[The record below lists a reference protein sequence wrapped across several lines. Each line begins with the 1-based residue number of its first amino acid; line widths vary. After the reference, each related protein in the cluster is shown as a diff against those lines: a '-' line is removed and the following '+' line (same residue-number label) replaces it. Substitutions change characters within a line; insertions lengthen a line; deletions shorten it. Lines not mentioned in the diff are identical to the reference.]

1 MRFNPSPPEETK
13 AMQHKNTTLA
23 IALGAICALGPFAT
37 DMYVAAMPRMAEDL
51 STTDA
56 SVQLSMMTYFIG
68 FTLGQLFYGPVSD
81 KTGRKPMIY
90 LALVIFVLASIGCV
104 FSATATQLLV
114 FRFLQGIGGS
124 IGMVIATATI
134 RDVYTGHAAARL
146 MSRVVL
152 VLGIAPVLAPLLGS
166 VVLQVGDWRLIFAI
180 LGAFGVVVAII
191 AATMLPETRMAELR
205 AKSRP
210 AAALHWYGRL
220 LFTRSFI
227 PYAGALALAQGGFFA
242 YIAGSSFVLINVYG
256 LSPFAYSV
264 IFSLNALGIGVGS
277 QLSHRIAERLGVR
290 GVVKLSATI
299 YAAAGLMLLGLQLSG
314 MAGLVPVCILL
325 FVMVMCV
332 GAIMPTCNILAMES
346 HGAISGTAAALM
358 GALGFG
364 AGALG
369 SFAIGVLDNGT
380 ALPLIAVMAAC
391 AVGTALVA
399 VFTFGPSR
407 LAQEAAA

>member
-1 MRFNPSPPEETK
+1 
-13 AMQHKNTTLA
+13 MQYNNTALA

-56 SVQLSMMTYFIG
+56 SIQLSMMTYFAG

-90 LALVIFVLASIGCV
+90 LALVIFILASAGCV
-104 FSATATQLLV
+104 FSTSAPHLLI

-134 RDVYTGHAAARL
+134 RDVHTGHAAARL

-152 VLGIAPVLAPLLGS
+152 VLGIAPVLAPLFGS
-166 VVLQVGDWRLIFAI
+166 LVLQIGDWRLIFAL
-180 LGAFGVVVAII
+180 LGALGVVVAVI
-191 AATMLPETRMAELR
+191 AASMLPETRMAELR

-210 AAALHWYGRL
+210 STALHWYARL

-256 LSPFAYSV
+256 LSPMAYAIV
-264 IFSLNALGIGVGS
+264 FSLNAIGIGIGA
-277 QLSHRIAERLGVR
+277 QLAPRIAERIGVR
-290 GVVKLSATI
+290 GVVKLNATA
-299 YAAAGLMLLGLQLSG
+299 YAIAGLVLLGLQISG
-314 MAGLVPVCILL
+314 LAGLVPVCVLL
-325 FVMVMCV
+325 FIMVMNV
-332 GAIMPTCNILAMES
+332 GGIMPTCNILAMES

-369 SFAIGVLDNGT
+369 SFAIGLFDDGT
-380 ALPLIAVMAAC
+380 ALPMIAVMTAC
-391 AVGTALVA
+391 AVATALVA
-399 VFTFGPSR
+399 VFSFGRSR
-407 LAQEAAA
+407 VPHEVAV

>member
-1 MRFNPSPPEETK
+1 
-13 AMQHKNTTLA
+13 MQHKNTALA

-37 DMYVAAMPRMAEDL
+37 DMYVAAMPQMAEDL
-51 STTDA
+51 SATDA
-56 SVQLSMMTYFIG
+56 SIQLSMMTYFAG

-90 LALVIFVLASIGCV
+90 LALVIFILASAGCV
-104 FSATATQLLV
+104 FSTSAPHLLI

-134 RDVYTGHAAARL
+134 RDVHTGHAAARL

-166 VVLQVGDWRLIFAI
+166 FVLQIGDWRLIFAL
-180 LGAFGVVVAII
+180 LGAMGVVVAVI
-191 AATMLPETRMAELR
+191 AATLLPETRMAELR

-210 AAALHWYGRL
+210 STALHWYARL

-256 LSPFAYSV
+256 LSPMAYAIV
-264 IFSLNALGIGVGS
+264 FSLNAIGIGLGA
-277 QLSHRIAERLGVR
+277 QLAPRIAERIGVR
-290 GVVKLSATI
+290 GVVKLNATA
-299 YAAAGLMLLGLQLSG
+299 YAGAGLLLLGLQLSG
-314 MAGLVPVCILL
+314 LAGLIPVCILL
-325 FVMVMCV
+325 FVMVMAV
-332 GAIMPTCNILAMES
+332 GGIMPTCNILAMEA

-369 SFAIGVLDNGT
+369 SFAIGILDDGT
-380 ALPLIAVMAAC
+380 ALPLIAVMTAC
-391 AVGTALVA
+391 AVATALVA
-399 VFTFGPSR
+399 VFTFGGSR
-407 LAQEAAA
+407 VPHEVAV

>member
-1 MRFNPSPPEETK
+1 
-13 AMQHKNTTLA
+13 MQHNNTALA

-51 STTDA
+51 SATDA
-56 SVQLSMMTYFIG
+56 SIQLSMMTYFAG

-81 KTGRKPMIY
+81 RTGRKPMIY
-90 LALVIFVLASIGCV
+90 LALAIFIFASAGCV
-104 FSATATQLLV
+104 FSTSAPQLLV

-134 RDVYTGHAAARL
+134 RDVHTGHAAARL

-166 VVLQVGDWRLIFAI
+166 FVLQIGDWRLIFAL
-180 LGAFGVVVAII
+180 LGAMGVVVAVI

-210 AAALHWYGRL
+210 STALQWYARL

-256 LSPFAYSV
+256 LSPMAYAIV
-264 IFSLNALGIGVGS
+264 FSLNAIGIGLGA
-277 QLSHRIAERLGVR
+277 QLAPRIAERIGVR
-290 GVVKLSATI
+290 GVVKLNATA
-299 YAAAGLMLLGLQLSG
+299 YAGAGLLLLGLQLSG
-314 MAGLVPVCILL
+314 LAGLVPVCVLL
-325 FVMVMCV
+325 FVMVMAV
-332 GAIMPTCNILAMES
+332 GGIMPTCNILAMEA

-369 SFAIGVLDNGT
+369 SFAIGILDDGT
-380 ALPLIAVMAAC
+380 ALPLIAVMTAC
-391 AVGTALVA
+391 AVATALVA
-399 VFTFGPSR
+399 VFTFGRSR
-407 LAQEAAA
+407 VPHEVAV